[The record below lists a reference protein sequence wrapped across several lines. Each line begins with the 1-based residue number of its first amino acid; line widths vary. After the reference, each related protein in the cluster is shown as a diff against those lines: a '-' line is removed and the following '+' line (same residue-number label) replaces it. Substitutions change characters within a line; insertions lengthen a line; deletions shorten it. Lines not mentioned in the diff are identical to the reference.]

1 MNRQI
6 INKIVKASGI
16 QEGEMVLLRF
26 WGEQEQEDV
35 LEEFAETVV
44 AAGASPLELR
54 QSRSRNQKLFA
65 QATERSF
72 GKKYFSVFEKV
83 DTVLDIF
90 VYQPVVLGAQLEE
103 E

>member
-16 QEGEMVLLRF
+16 QEGEMVLLHF

-54 QSRSRNQKLFA
+54 QSRGRNQKLFA

-72 GKKYFSVFEKV
+72 GKN
-83 DTVLDIF
+83 IF
-90 VYQPVVLGAQLEE
+90 LFLKRWIRY
-103 E
+103 